1 MERQSRAHSRIV
13 HPGFRV
19 PVGPPNLPKTKK
31 AIPYSPQ
38 QSGEL
43 TPESRK
49 VEITWRGDRVPILAP
64 TTGRLELSQTN
75 PNYSETLRTTL
86 VSKGIWHRFIE
97 FDEPV
102 RTVEEAARKIPADR
116 IIKSIVLIGSDKKP
130 ILAILPAKNRISYKK
145 IKTLLKVKDVRLA
158 QPDEVLEH
166 SGYPV
171 GGVPPFNKINRIL
184 LDPTVQRNARSI
196 AGGGDP
202 DKLVELET
210 KDILEFLDLIIAD
223 FSLDTV
229 A

>member
-1 MERQSRAHSRIV
+1 
-13 HPGFRV
+13 
-19 PVGPPNLPKTKK
+19 VGYPNLSQAKKT
-31 AIPYSPQ
+31 IPDSSQQTRELSPD
-38 QSGEL
+38 
-43 TPESRK
+43 SRK
-49 VEITWRGDRVPILAP
+49 VEITERSHRISIHAP
-64 TTGRLELSQTN
+64 TTGRLELSEPKPT
-75 PNYSETLRTTL
+75 YSETLRATL

-102 RTVEEAARKIPADR
+102 RTVEEAAGKVPAER
-116 IIKSIVLIGSDKKP
+116 IIKSIVLIGSDKNP

-158 QPDEVLEH
+158 QPDEVLEF

-171 GGVPPFNKINRIL
+171 GGVPPFNKISRIL
-184 LDPTVQRNARSI
+184 LDPTVQRNAKNI

-210 KDILEFLDLIIAD
+210 QDLLVFLEPIVAD
-223 FSLDTV
+223 FS

>member
-1 MERQSRAHSRIV
+1 MGDQ
-13 HPGFRV
+13 
-19 PVGPPNLPKTKK
+19 NLSETKK
-31 AIPYSPQ
+31 AIPHSPQ
-38 QSGEL
+38 QTREFA
-43 TPESRK
+43 PESRK
-49 VEITWRGDRVPILAP
+49 VEITERGGMVSVHAR
-64 TTGRLELSQTN
+64 TTGRIELSQTT
-75 PNYSETLRTTL
+75 PNYSETLRTNL

-102 RTVEEAARKIPADR
+102 RTVEEASRKVSADR

-130 ILAILPAKNRISYKK
+130 ILAILPAKKKISYKK

-184 LDPTVQRNARSI
+184 LDPTIQRNARSI

-210 KDILEFLDLIIAD
+210 RDILEFLDPIIAD
-223 FSLDTV
+223 FSV
-229 A
+229 

>member
-1 MERQSRAHSRIV
+1 MSRAK
-13 HPGFRV
+13 P
-19 PVGPPNLPKTKK
+19 
-31 AIPYSPQ
+31 
-38 QSGEL
+38 
-43 TPESRK
+43 
-49 VEITWRGDRVPILAP
+49 D
-64 TTGRLELSQTN
+64 
-75 PNYSETLRTTL
+75 YSETLRTTL

-102 RTVEEAARKIPADR
+102 RTVEEAARRVSADK

-145 IKTLLKVKDVRLA
+145 VKTLLKVKDVRLA
-158 QPDEVLEH
+158 QPNEVLEH

-171 GGVPPFNKINRIL
+171 GGVPPFNKISRIL
-184 LDPTVQRNARSI
+184 LDPSVQRNARSI

-210 KDILEFLDLIIAD
+210 QDILELLNPMVAD
-223 FSLDTV
+223 FS

>member
-1 MERQSRAHSRIV
+1 M
-13 HPGFRV
+13 GN
-19 PVGPPNLPKTKK
+19 PNLPETKK
-31 AIPYSPQ
+31 AVPHSPQ
-38 QSGEL
+38 QTREL
-43 TPESRK
+43 APDGRK
-49 VEITWRGDRVPILAP
+49 VEITKRGDRVSIHTSTA
-64 TTGRLELSQTN
+64 GRLQLSQSK

-102 RTVEEAARKIPADR
+102 RTVEEAARKVPEDR
-116 IIKSIVLIGSDKKP
+116 IIKSIVMIGSDKKP
-130 ILAILPAKNRISYKK
+130 ILAILPAKNKISYKK

-171 GGVPPFNKINRIL
+171 GGVPPFNKITRIL

-210 KDILEFLDLIIAD
+210 RDILEFLDPIIAD
-223 FSLDTV
+223 FSV
-229 A
+229 

>member
-1 MERQSRAHSRIV
+1 
-13 HPGFRV
+13 
-19 PVGPPNLPKTKK
+19 
-31 AIPYSPQ
+31 
-38 QSGEL
+38 
-43 TPESRK
+43 
-49 VEITWRGDRVPILAP
+49 
-64 TTGRLELSQTN
+64 LSHAK

-86 VSKGIWHRFIE
+86 VSRGIWHRFIE

-102 RTVEEAARKIPADR
+102 RTVEEAARKVSADR

-158 QPDEVLEH
+158 QPQEVLEH

-171 GGVPPFNKINRIL
+171 GGVPPFNKISLIL
-184 LDPTVQRNARSI
+184 LDPSVQRNARSI

-210 KDILEFLDLIIAD
+210 QDILELLNPMVAD
-223 FSLDTV
+223 FS

>member
-1 MERQSRAHSRIV
+1 MGN
-13 HPGFRV
+13 PK
-19 PVGPPNLPKTKK
+19 LPKTKK
-31 AIPYSPQ
+31 TIPHSPQ
-38 QSGEL
+38 QIREL
-43 TPESRK
+43 APESRK
-49 VEITWRGDRVPILAP
+49 VEITERGGMVSVHAR
-64 TTGRLELSQTN
+64 TTGRIELSQTT

-102 RTVEEAARKIPADR
+102 RTVEEASRKVSADR

-130 ILAILPAKNRISYKK
+130 ILAILPAKKRISYKK
-145 IKTLLKVKDVRLA
+145 IKALLKVKDVRLA

-184 LDPTVQRNARSI
+184 LDPTVLRNTKSI

-210 KDILEFLDLIIAD
+210 RDILEFLDPIIAD
-223 FSLDTV
+223 FSV
-229 A
+229 

>member
-1 MERQSRAHSRIV
+1 M
-13 HPGFRV
+13 
-19 PVGPPNLPKTKK
+19 
-31 AIPYSPQ
+31 
-38 QSGEL
+38 
-43 TPESRK
+43 
-49 VEITWRGDRVPILAP
+49 
-64 TTGRLELSQTN
+64 SQTK

-86 VSKGIWHRFIE
+86 VSKSIWHRFIE

-102 RTVEEAARKIPADR
+102 RTVEEAARQVPADR

-158 QPDEVLEH
+158 QPGEVLEH

-184 LDPTVQRNARSI
+184 LDPTVQRNAKSI

-210 KDILEFLDLIIAD
+210 RDIIEFLEPIVAD
-223 FSLDTV
+223 FSI
-229 A
+229 

>member
-1 MERQSRAHSRIV
+1 V
-13 HPGFRV
+13 GHPD
-19 PVGPPNLPKTKK
+19 LSKTKK
-31 AIPYSPQ
+31 AIPHPPQ
-38 QSGEL
+38 QTREFA
-43 TPESRK
+43 PESRK
-49 VEITWRGDRVPILAP
+49 VEITERGRRISLRAHTAGRVQLNQAK
-64 TTGRLELSQTN
+64 
-75 PNYSETLRTTL
+75 PNYSESLRTTL

-102 RTVEEAARKIPADR
+102 RTVEEAARKVSADR
-116 IIKSIVLIGSDKKP
+116 IIKSIVLVGSDKKP

-145 IKTLLKVKDVRLA
+145 IKTLLNVKDVRLA

-171 GGVPPFNKINRIL
+171 GGVPPFNKISRIL

-210 KDILEFLDLIIAD
+210 RDLLEFLDPIIAD
-223 FSLDTV
+223 FSV
-229 A
+229 

>member
-1 MERQSRAHSRIV
+1 
-13 HPGFRV
+13 
-19 PVGPPNLPKTKK
+19 
-31 AIPYSPQ
+31 
-38 QSGEL
+38 
-43 TPESRK
+43 
-49 VEITWRGDRVPILAP
+49 
-64 TTGRLELSQTN
+64 LSQAK
-75 PNYSETLRTTL
+75 PNYSEQLRITL

-102 RTVEEAARKIPADR
+102 RTVEEAGRKVPADR
-116 IIKSIVLIGSDKKP
+116 IIKSIVLVGSDKKP
-130 ILAILPAKNRISYKK
+130 ILVILPARSRISYKK

-184 LDPTVQRNARSI
+184 IDPTVQRNARSV

-210 KDILEFLDLIIAD
+210 RDILKFLDPIVAD
-223 FSLDTV
+223 FSV
-229 A
+229 

>member
-1 MERQSRAHSRIV
+1 MQR
-13 HPGFRV
+13 
-19 PVGPPNLPKTKK
+19 
-31 AIPYSPQ
+31 
-38 QSGEL
+38 
-43 TPESRK
+43 
-49 VEITWRGDRVPILAP
+49 
-64 TTGRLELSQTN
+64 LSQAN

-102 RTVEEAARKIPADR
+102 RTVEEAARKVSADK
-116 IIKSIVLIGSDKKP
+116 IIKSIVLVGSDEKP
-130 ILAILPAKNRISYKK
+130 ILAILPARNKISYKK

-171 GGVPPFNKINRIL
+171 GGVPPFNKISRIL

-210 KDILEFLDLIIAD
+210 RDMLEFLDPLIAD
-223 FSLDTV
+223 FS

>member
-1 MERQSRAHSRIV
+1 MERQPRTHSRTV
-13 HPGFRV
+13 HTRFRV
-19 PVGPPNLPKTKK
+19 LVGNPNLPKTKK
-31 AIPYSPQ
+31 TIPKSSQ
-38 QSGEL
+38 QTGEL
-43 TPESRK
+43 SPDSTK
-49 VEITWRGDRVPILAP
+49 AEITERDHRVSIHAP
-64 TTGRLELSQTN
+64 TTGRIELSQTK

-97 FDEPV
+97 FGEPV
-102 RTVEEAARKIPADR
+102 RTVEEAARKVPADR

-210 KDILEFLDLIIAD
+210 RAILEFLEPIIAN
-223 FSLDTV
+223 FS